1 MTVKNSLRYLLAF
14 SIFFGVASCNNLD
27 DTEDIASLLV
37 GTYKGDAQ
45 NDFADEKNVKVI
57 ITRISNDTIEIAPA
71 ELNFTNTT
79 IRLKV
84 TINDNVVKHHSSESG
99 ITFEAEPK
107 KRKIPMNFSVN
118 SPIQTFEGKLN

>member
-1 MTVKNSLRYLLAF
+1 MTVKHSFKYILVLTLF
-14 SIFFGVASCNNLD
+14 LGFASCNNLD

-45 NDFADEKNVKVI
+45 NDFSDEKNVKVI

-79 IRLKV
+79 FRLKV
-84 TINDNVVKHHSSESG
+84 TISDNIVKHHSSESG

-107 KRKIPMNFSVN
+107 KRKIPMKFSVN
-118 SPIQTFEGKLN
+118 NPIQTFEGKLN